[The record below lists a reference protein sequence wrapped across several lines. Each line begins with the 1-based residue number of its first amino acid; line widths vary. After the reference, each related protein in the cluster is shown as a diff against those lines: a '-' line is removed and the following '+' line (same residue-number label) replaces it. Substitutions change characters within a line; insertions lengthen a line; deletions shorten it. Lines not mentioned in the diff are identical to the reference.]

1 MFFIP
6 GFVISAV
13 TFPGVIVHELA
24 HQLFCRWTHT
34 KVMAVC
40 YFRFG
45 NPAGYVVHEQAT
57 TAWQA
62 ILISM
67 GPFLFNSLLAIFIG
81 LPVVPKLVNFPGSL
95 SAIDLLLAWVAI
107 SIGMHAIPSTGDAK
121 SMWQQVFRASGLSFA
136 KIFVVP
142 LAGLIY
148 LLAVGSF
155 FWLDLIYGVAI
166 VVAVPMILVQVLA

>member
-24 HQLFCRWTHT
+24 HLLFCRWTDT

-45 NPAGYVVHEQAT
+45 NPAGYVVHEPAT
-57 TAWQA
+57 SAWQA

-67 GPFLFNSLLAIFIG
+67 GPFFLNSLLAIVIG
-81 LPVVPKLVNFPGSL
+81 VPVVPKLVNFPGSL
-95 SAIDLLLAWVAI
+95 TAVDLLLAWVAI
-107 SIGMHAIPSTGDAK
+107 SVGMHAIPSRGDAR
-121 SMWQQVFRASGLSFA
+121 SMWSQVFHASGLSLA
-136 KIFVVP
+136 KIVVVP

-148 LLAVGSF
+148 LLALGSVI
-155 FWLDLIYGVAI
+155 WLDLAYGVAV
-166 VVAVPMILVQVLA
+166 VVALPMILVQVLA